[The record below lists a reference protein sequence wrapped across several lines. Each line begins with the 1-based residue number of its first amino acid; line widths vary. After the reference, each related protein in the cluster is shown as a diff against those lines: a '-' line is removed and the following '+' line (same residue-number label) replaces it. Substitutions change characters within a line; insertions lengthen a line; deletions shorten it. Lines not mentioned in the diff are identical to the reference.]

1 MPERL
6 FYELDI
12 AKKALIFDAGLNEF
26 SQHPYDTASTNRII
40 KFAGISKGSLFKYF
54 KNKEDLYFFILDSV
68 IADLVA
74 ETTTDMSNLKGDL
87 FELVIGYA
95 AIEFN
100 WHIRNPEKYQLIKRA
115 FIDDHSPIFK
125 KTINRYNAS
134 AESLYDS
141 LLSDHLTNG
150 LNSQKDIKIIKWVI
164 EGFNQEFN
172 QKIDSFDD
180 VSVLKD
186 VYLEE
191 LIHYLNIVK
200 NGIAN

>member
-12 AKKALIFDAGLNEF
+12 TKRALIFDAGLKEF
-26 SQHPYDTASTNRII
+26 SQHPYDTASTNSII

-68 IADLVA
+68 IADLVT
-74 ETTTDMSNLKGDL
+74 ETTKDMSNLKGNL
-87 FELVIGYA
+87 FEVVIGYA

-100 WHIRNPEKYQLIKRA
+100 WHISNPEKYQLLKRA
-115 FIDDHSPIFK
+115 FIDDHSAIFK
-125 KTINRYNAS
+125 KTINRYEAS

-141 LLSDHLTNG
+141 LLSDHLTKEPS
-150 LNSQKDIKIIKWVI
+150 SQKNTKIIKWVV

-172 QKIDSFDD
+172 PKIDSFDD
-180 VSVLKD
+180 VGMLKD

-191 LIHYLNIVK
+191 LINYLNIVK
-200 NGIAN
+200 NGIAD